1 MCITRVGKVLSVSQ
15 DRAKVEFFDGRDSGE
30 VDTSLVPGVRKGSFV
45 EVFGS
50 LALSVLSV
58 SEARRRKA
66 LWNEVMAAAM
76 MPPPQ
81 GRKGK

>member
-15 DRAKVEFFDGRDSGE
+15 DRAEVKFFDGRDSSD
-30 VDTSLVPGVRKGSFV
+30 VDTSLVPGVKKGSFV

-66 LWNEVMAAAM
+66 LWKEVMTAAM